1 MRIIIKYNTGEKVVL
16 NVSPDLTIQEIKRLI
31 KFHGQF
37 KYVGE
42 IMKDN
47 LRLRD
52 YGVEEDDII
61 LENPIT
67 RGGGGEHIC
76 PYGCGRKI
84 PDGFE
89 GCTELLKVYPDYFK

>member
-1 MRIIIKYNTGEKVVL
+1 
-16 NVSPDLTIQEIKRLI
+16 
-31 KFHGQF
+31 
-37 KYVGE
+37 
-42 IMKDN
+42 MKDN

-52 YGVEEDDII
+52 YDVEEDDII
-61 LENPIT
+61 MANTVT